1 MTYQEL
7 NELMTAYQE
16 EAAAYIAAQEV
27 SHDKAIGLPYD
38 GKYKPL
44 ASVSKYCF
52 VELVTLVQLFVDLK
66 RAKSSLHSLNPTL
79 TSSLHDEL
87 MLIAFVAK
95 YKYNLKLE

>member
-7 NELMTAYQE
+7 NDLMAAYEQE
-16 EAAAYIAAQEV
+16 EAAYIQAQAV
-27 SHDKAIGLPYD
+27 SHDKAISLPYE
-38 GKYKPL
+38 GKYAPL

-66 RAKSSLHSLNPTL
+66 RAKSSLSNLNPVL
-79 TSSLHDEL
+79 ISSLHDEL
-87 MLIAFVAK
+87 MVIAFVAK